1 MRTPIALTLAT
12 VRGVPDIVVE
22 QDEPDG
28 CVWYRGHRVPDALV
42 TDVLDGWVFEH
53 DRSSAPIE
61 LAAGVSEFE
70 RCDRVWETPRNE
82 RHTALTAEQ
91 LAVYGLFGGL
101 CVTCGSLIELTV
113 WGPKGEGVC
122 RDPWNPN
129 ADDEGQHV
137 AGGAPGAP
145 CARVTEWDH
154 EHGTRRSGRA
164 HGW

>member
-12 VRGVPDIVVE
+12 VHGVPDIVVE

-28 CVWYRGHRVPDALV
+28 GVWYRGHRVPDALV
-42 TDVLDGWVFEH
+42 ADVRDGWVFEH
-53 DRSSAPIE
+53 DRSSAPE
-61 LAAGVSEFE
+61 LD

-91 LAVYGLFGGL
+91 LATYGLFGGL
-101 CVTCGSLIELTV
+101 CVTCGSPIELTV

-129 ADDEGQHV
+129 ADDEGQHI
-137 AGGAPGAP
+137 AGGVP
-145 CARVTEWDH
+145 
-154 EHGTRRSGRA
+154 A
-164 HGW
+164 HHVPS

>member
-12 VRGVPDIVVE
+12 VHGVPDIVVE

-28 CVWYRGHRVPDALV
+28 GVWYRGQRVPDALV
-42 TDVLDGWVFEH
+42 TDVRDGWVFEH
-53 DRSSAPIE
+53 DRSSAIE
-61 LAAGVSEFE
+61 PAAGVSELDG
-70 RCDRVWETPRNE
+70 RDWAWETPRNE

-91 LAVYGLFGGL
+91 LAIHGLFGGL
-101 CVTCGSLIELTV
+101 CVICGSPIELTV

-137 AGGAPGAP
+137 AGGAP
-145 CARVTEWDH
+145 
-154 EHGTRRSGRA
+154 S
-164 HGW
+164 